1 MKKSLTIKVMK
12 GRVFDEISASED
24 VKFCVLMM
32 INATFDSEIIP
43 PSVSSFFLFYTVRT
57 GFLLMSQKRLFLNT
71 SCTQTAPRQN
81 DLNLKIWMYLYLK
94 CMLF

>member
-71 SCTQTAPRQN
+71 SGTQNCLETKR
-81 DLNLKIWMYLYLK
+81 LKFEKLITYI
-94 CMLF
+94 